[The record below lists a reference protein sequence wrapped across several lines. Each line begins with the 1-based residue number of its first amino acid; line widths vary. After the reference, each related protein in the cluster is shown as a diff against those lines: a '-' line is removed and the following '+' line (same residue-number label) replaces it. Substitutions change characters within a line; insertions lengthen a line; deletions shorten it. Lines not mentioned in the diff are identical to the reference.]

1 MASSPRKPELLAPAG
16 DRASLE
22 AAVRAGADAVYF
34 GLQGFNARARATNFD
49 AAELAS
55 TMRWLHEHGARG
67 YVTLNTLVFDAE
79 LPSVEA
85 AVRACAEAGVDAVI
99 VQDLGVARLA
109 RAIAPGLAIHASTQ
123 MTCTDASSV
132 ELAREVGATRVILAR
147 ELSLDDIAKV
157 RGGTDVEV
165 EVFVHGALCI
175 SYSGQCLTSE
185 AIGGRSANRG
195 ACAQACRLPYEL
207 VVDGELVDTADR
219 AYLLSPEDLETSAL
233 VPDLVKLGVSSLK
246 IEGRLKGPEYVGAT
260 TRLYRKAIDA
270 ATGTGTA
277 PTEEERSAALQ
288 TFTRGSGPGF
298 FPGADHQRLVE
309 GRACDHR
316 GLEIGVLRSV
326 EPFRGR
332 VSVVVDL
339 DTELAKGDGILVEGG
354 FASEG
359 EVGGR
364 VWAIAVDGRE
374 VERAPAGTTAYAWL
388 GPDVKLDVDHRANAD
403 ARAKADARANRNSD
417 AHRADD
423 TKARAAGRRIFR
435 TSAPALAKKI
445 LGDLAHAPART
456 KLDIRIAGRI
466 GEPFVLE
473 GRTDSGKLARITGDA
488 MIEQA
493 RSAPLNEP
501 ALREKL
507 GKLGDSPYELRAL
520 DVALPTGTIVPVS
533 SLNRAR
539 RALVSALAE
548 SAAVQHATTRASYTE
563 LLATALPP
571 PDRKPKAGLFVLCR
585 NLEQATAAVEAG
597 ADGVYLDF
605 LELTGTGE
613 ALRVLRERGAF
624 VGVAPPRIRKPG
636 EEKIDR
642 YVASLA
648 PDAIL
653 VRGLGALR
661 ELSSPGMN
669 AFITSDERR
678 PVAIGDFSLNVTN
691 RLTAAEV
698 LGRGLAAFTPSF
710 DLDAAQLIELVSAS
724 AAGPAFGPWAE
735 VIVHHPMALFH
746 MEHCVIAALLSEG
759 KDYRTCGRPCDLHQV
774 SLRDRAG
781 MDHPVEADV
790 GCRNTVFHA
799 RPQSAVQLLPQL
811 AAAGV
816 TRFRIELV
824 RENAADVARLVAAY
838 RRAIEAPARAHDVW
852 AELRTGDTGGG
863 YGVVKG
869 SLRIVS

>member
-1 MASSPRKPELLAPAG
+1 MLAPAG
-16 DRASLE
+16 DREALE

-49 AAELAS
+49 AAELGG

-79 LPSVEA
+79 LEAVEA

-99 VQDLGVARLA
+99 VQDLAVARLV
-109 RAIAPGLAIHASTQ
+109 RAIAPGLPIHASTQ

-132 ELAREVGATRVILAR
+132 ELAREAGASRVILAR

-157 RGGTDVEV
+157 RAGTDVEV

-207 VVDGELVDTADR
+207 VVDGVLTPTGER
-219 AYLLSPEDLETSAL
+219 AYLLSPEDLESSAL
-233 VPDLVKLGVSSLK
+233 VPDLVRAGVSSLK
-246 IEGRLKGPEYVGAT
+246 IEGRLKGPEYVAAT

-270 ATGTGTA
+270 ALGEGEG
-277 PTEEERSAALQ
+277 PSEDERRAALQ

-298 FPGADHQRLVE
+298 FPGVDHQRLVE

-316 GLEIGVLRSV
+316 GLEIGVLRGG
-326 EPFRGR
+326 ELFRGR
-332 VSVVVDL
+332 PSL
-339 DTELAKGDGILVEGG
+339 LIELAEDLSRGDGILVEGG
-354 FASEG
+354 LASEG
-359 EVGGR
+359 EIGGR
-364 VWAIAVDGRE
+364 VWGLNVEGRD
-374 VERAPAGTTAYAWL
+374 VERAPRGCKVQVWL
-388 GPDVKLDVDHRANAD
+388 GPASEIKSESVHAE
-403 ARAKADARANRNSD
+403 
-417 AHRADD
+417 
-423 TKARAAGRRIFR
+423 RRVFR
-435 TSAPALAKKI
+435 TSDPQGAKKI
-445 LGDLAHAPART
+445 LADVAAEQRKTRLDL
-456 KLDIRIAGRI
+456 RIAGRI
-466 GEPFVLE
+466 GETFVLE
-473 GRTDSGKLARITGDA
+473 GRTPAGAFARVTGDA
-488 MIEQA
+488 AIEEA
-493 RSAPLNEP
+493 RSAPLDDA

-507 GKLGDSPYELRAL
+507 GKLGDSPFRLGAL
-520 DVALPTGTIVPVS
+520 EVALPTGTIVPVS

-548 SAAVQHATTRASYTE
+548 TAAVRHETTHVTYSDLLRA
-563 LLATALPP
+563 ALPP
-571 PDRKPKAGLFVLCR
+571 ADRRPAAGLFVLCR
-585 NLEQATAAVEAG
+585 NLAQANAALDAG
-597 ADGVYLDF
+597 ANGVYLDF

-613 ALRVLRERGAF
+613 ALRLLRARGAF

-642 YVASLA
+642 YIASLE
-648 PDAIL
+648 PDAVL

-661 ELSSPGMN
+661 ELHSSRASTG
-669 AFITSDERR
+669 ERR
-678 PVAIGDFSLNVTN
+678 PMAIGDFSLNITN
-691 RLTAAEV
+691 RITAAEM

-710 DLDAAQLIELVSAS
+710 DLDAAQLVELVSAS
-724 AAGPAFGPWAE
+724 FGPWAE
-735 VIVHHPMALFH
+735 IVIHHPMALFH
-746 MEHCVIAALLSEG
+746 MEHCAIAALLSEG
-759 KDYRTCGRPCDLHQV
+759 KDHRTCGRPCDRHQV

-781 MDHPVEADV
+781 VDHPVEADV

-799 RPQSAVQLLPQL
+799 RPQSAVQLVPQL

-816 TRFRIELV
+816 VRFRIELV
-824 RENAADVARLVAAY
+824 RENAADTSRIVTAY
-838 RRAIEAPARAHDVW
+838 KRAIETPARAHDVW
-852 AELRTGDTGGG
+852 AELRTDGG

>member
-1 MASSPRKPELLAPAG
+1 MPASPHKPELLAPAG

-49 AAELAS
+49 AAELGN

-157 RGGTDVEV
+157 RRGTDVEV

-270 ATGTGTA
+270 AVGDGTA
-277 PTEEERSAALQ
+277 PSEDERLAALQ

-332 VSVVVDL
+332 VSVVIDL

-364 VWAIAVDGRE
+364 VWTLAVDGRE
-374 VERAPAGTTAYAWL
+374 VDRAPAGSTAYAWL

-417 AHRADD
+417 AHRKEDA
-423 TKARAAGRRIFR
+423 KARAAGRRIFR
-435 TSAPALAKKI
+435 TSAPTLAKKI
-445 LGDLAHAPART
+445 LGELAHAPART
-456 KLDIRIAGRI
+456 TLDVRIAGRI

-473 GRTDSGKLARITGDA
+473 GRTADGKFARVTGDA

-493 RSAPLNEP
+493 RSAPLDEA

-507 GKLGDSPYELRAL
+507 GKLGDSPFELGAL
-520 DVALPTGTIVPVS
+520 DVGLPTGTIVPVS

-539 RALVSALAE
+539 RALVSALLETA
-548 SAAVQHATTRASYTE
+548 SVQHATTPATYTD

-571 PDRKPKAGLFVLCR
+571 ADRKPKGGLFVLCR
-585 NLEQATAAVEAG
+585 NVAQATAAIDAG

-642 YVASLA
+642 YVTSLA

-661 ELSSPGMN
+661 ELRGLSEQANG
-669 AFITSDERR
+669 

-710 DLDAAQLIELVSAS
+710 DLDAAQLIDLVGAS
-724 AAGPAFGPWAE
+724 SAGPAFGPWAE

-824 RENAADVARLVAAY
+824 REKAEDVARLVAAY

>member
-1 MASSPRKPELLAPAG
+1 
-16 DRASLE
+16 
-22 AAVRAGADAVYF
+22 
-34 GLQGFNARARATNFD
+34 
-49 AAELAS
+49 
-55 TMRWLHEHGARG
+55 
-67 YVTLNTLVFDAE
+67 
-79 LPSVEA
+79 
-85 AVRACAEAGVDAVI
+85 
-99 VQDLGVARLA
+99 
-109 RAIAPGLAIHASTQ
+109 

-147 ELSLDDIAKV
+147 ELSLDDIAKL
-157 RGGTDVEV
+157 RKGTDVEV

-207 VVDGELVDTADR
+207 IVDGELVDTTDR
-219 AYLLSPEDLETSAL
+219 AYLLSPEDLESSAL

-270 ATGTGTA
+270 ATGSGAA
-277 PTEEERSAALQ
+277 PSEEERLAALQ

-298 FPGADHQRLVE
+298 FEGVNHQRLVE

-316 GLEIGVLRSV
+316 GLEVGVFRGI

-332 VSVVVDL
+332 KSIVV
-339 DTELAKGDGILVEGG
+339 ELAVDVARGDGILVEGD

-359 EVGGR
+359 EIGGR
-364 VWAIAVDGRE
+364 VWALAVDGRE
-374 VERAPAGTTAYAWL
+374 VERAHAGEKAYVWL
-388 GPDVKLDVDHRANAD
+388 GPDVALTVDAKANAS
-403 ARAKADARANRNSD
+403 AKAAVTAKRV
-417 AHRADD
+417 
-423 TKARAAGRRIFR
+423 FR
-435 TSAPALAKKI
+435 TSDPAGTKKI
-445 LGDLAHAPART
+445 LGELAQTVART
-456 KLDIRIAGRI
+456 RLDLRIAGRI

-473 GRTDSGKLARITGDA
+473 GRTAAGAFARVTGDA
-488 MIEQA
+488 LIEEA
-493 RSAPLNEP
+493 RSAPLDEP

-507 GKLGDSPYELRAL
+507 GKLGDSPFELGAL
-520 DVALPTGTIVPVS
+520 EVGLPAGSIVPVS

-539 RALVSALAE
+539 RALVAALGE
-548 SAAVQHATTRASYTE
+548 GAAVSHATTSASYTD

-571 PDRKPKAGLFVLCR
+571 SDRRPTPGLFVLCR
-585 NLEQATAAVEAG
+585 TIEQANAAIDAG
-597 ADGVYLDF
+597 ANGVYLDF

-613 ALRVLRERGAF
+613 ALRLLRERGAF

-661 ELSSPGMN
+661 ELSRDSSLVMN
-669 AFITSDERR
+669 AFITRDERR
-678 PVAIGDFSLNVTN
+678 PIAIGDFSLNVTN
-691 RLTAAEV
+691 RLTASEV

-710 DLDAAQLIELVSAS
+710 DLDAAQLMDLVGKSS
-724 AAGPAFGPWAE
+724 SGVAFGPWAE

-746 MEHCVIAALLSEG
+746 MEHCVIAALLSNG
-759 KDYRTCGRPCDLHQV
+759 KDYRTCGRPCDRHQI

-781 MDHPVEADV
+781 VDHPVEADV

-811 AAAGV
+811 VDAGV
-816 TRFRIELV
+816 ARFRIELV
-824 RENAADVARLVAAY
+824 RESAEDVTKLVAAY

-852 AELRTGDTGGG
+852 AELRTDGG

-869 SLRIVS
+869 SLRILQ

>member
-1 MASSPRKPELLAPAG
+1 MASSSPKPELLAPAG

-22 AAVRAGADAVYF
+22 AAVAAGADAVYF

-49 AAELAS
+49 AAELGE

-85 AVRACAEAGVDAVI
+85 AVRTCAEAGVDAII

-109 RAIAPGLAIHASTQ
+109 RAIAPELAIHASTQ

-157 RGGTDVEV
+157 KRGTDVEV

-207 VVDGELVDTADR
+207 VVDGALQDTADR

-233 VPDLVKLGVSSLK
+233 VPDLVRVGVSSLK

-260 TRLYRKAIDA
+260 ARLYRKAIDA
-270 ATGTGTA
+270 ATGHGTA
-277 PTEEERSAALQ
+277 PSEEERRAALQ

-316 GLEIGVLRSV
+316 GLEVGALRGVES
-326 EPFRGR
+326 FRGHMTL
-332 VSVVVDL
+332 VVELGVDL
-339 DTELAKGDGILVEGG
+339 ARGDGILVEGG
-354 FASEG
+354 YASEG

-364 VWAIAVDGRE
+364 VWTLVVGGSD
-374 VERAPAGTTAYAWL
+374 VERAHAGDTAHVWL
-388 GPDVKLDVDHRANAD
+388 GPDVRLSSELGKI
-403 ARAKADARANRNSD
+403 ARE
-417 AHRADD
+417 
-423 TKARAAGRRIFR
+423 KARRVFR
-435 TSAPALAKKI
+435 TSAPAVAKKI
-445 LGDLAHAPART
+445 LNELEQAPART
-456 KLDIRIAGRI
+456 RLDLRIAGRI

-473 GRTDSGKLARITGDA
+473 GRTAAGGFARVTGDA
-488 MIEQA
+488 SIEQA
-493 RSAPLNEP
+493 RSAPLDEK
-501 ALREKL
+501 ALRDKL
-507 GKLGDSPYELRAL
+507 GKLGDSPFELGSL
-520 DVALPTGTIVPVS
+520 DIGLPAGTIVPVS

-539 RALVSALAE
+539 RALVEALAVK
-548 SAAVQHATTRASYTE
+548 AATPHPTTAVSCMD
-563 LLATALPP
+563 LLGAALPP
-571 PDRKPKAGLFVLCR
+571 QGRKPTSGLFVLCR
-585 NLEQATAAVEAG
+585 NFEQATAALDAG

-613 ALRVLRERGAF
+613 ALRLLRERGAF

-642 YVASLA
+642 YVSSLA

-661 ELSSPGMN
+661 ELSSRGDGVP
-669 AFITSDERR
+669 

-691 RLTAAEV
+691 RLTASEV

-710 DLDAAQLIELVSAS
+710 DLDAAQLLDLVGPSAS
-724 AAGPAFGPWAE
+724 GVAFGPWAE
-735 VIVHHPMALFH
+735 VIIHHPMALFH

-759 KDYRTCGRPCDLHQV
+759 RDHRTCGRPCDRHQV

-781 MDHPVEADV
+781 VDHPVEADV

-811 AAAGV
+811 TEAGV
-816 TRFRIELV
+816 ARFRIELV
-824 RENAADVARLVAAY
+824 REKAADVTRLVTAY

-852 AELRTGDTGGG
+852 AELRTDGG

-869 SLRIVS
+869 SLRVLS